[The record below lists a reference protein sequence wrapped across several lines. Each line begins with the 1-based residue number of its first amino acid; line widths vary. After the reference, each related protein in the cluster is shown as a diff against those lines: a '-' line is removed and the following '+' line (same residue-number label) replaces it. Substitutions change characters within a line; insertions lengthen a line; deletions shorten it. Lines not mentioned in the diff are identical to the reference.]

1 MDEFKKIAP
10 QMYKPVG
17 QAEAEEVKEDEPQ
30 PSKLKAFFSQRA
42 ITDAEKEEHRKWEAN
57 RLKKS
62 ITNEIVEY
70 YPRMMLFHTI
80 VVAMCAIKAP
90 TEVAV
95 VLTWFTIILRL
106 LMIFGWYCQKRAC
119 VYISA
124 GVGEAL
130 INIILFGIAMAH
142 SPY

>member
-1 MDEFKKIAP
+1 
-10 QMYKPVG
+10 V
-17 QAEAEEVKEDEPQ
+17 
-30 PSKLKAFFSQRA
+30 
-42 ITDAEKEEHRKWEAN
+42 
-57 RLKKS
+57 
-62 ITNEIVEY
+62 TNEIVEW

-95 VLTWFTIILRL
+95 VLTWFSIVLRL
-106 LMIFGWYCQKRAC
+106 LMVFGWHCNKRAC
-119 VYISA
+119 VYLGA
-124 GVGEAL
+124 GAGEAL